1 MLGIDLKVKVIYYFL
16 IASFYEGN
24 DWLWIINKQIF
35 HSNTKKNPK
44 NNEYHKFLN
53 PIPIRTKHCA
63 SFKQSNLR

>member
-35 HSNTKKNPK
+35 YSNTKKNPK
-44 NNEYHKFLN
+44 NNEYHK
-53 PIPIRTKHCA
+53 
-63 SFKQSNLR
+63 